1 MTLALEQVG
10 VVGGK
15 NFLTPMFFS
24 VVWCVTGCLMRMIWG
39 VAVEGESDF
48 FPLLFFFFL
57 TYVSLSST
65 VKIMLKC
72 KDMNFCLDSAALGN
86 CMCFSVG

>member
-1 MTLALEQVG
+1 M
-10 VVGGK
+10 VGGK

-24 VVWCVTGCLMRMIWG
+24 VVLVCDRMSYAYDLG
-39 VAVEGESDF
+39 GVEGKSGF
-48 FPLLFFFFL
+48 FSFFFFL
-57 TYVSLSST
+57 TYISLSSV

-72 KDMNFCLDSAALGN
+72 KDMNFCLDSAVLGN